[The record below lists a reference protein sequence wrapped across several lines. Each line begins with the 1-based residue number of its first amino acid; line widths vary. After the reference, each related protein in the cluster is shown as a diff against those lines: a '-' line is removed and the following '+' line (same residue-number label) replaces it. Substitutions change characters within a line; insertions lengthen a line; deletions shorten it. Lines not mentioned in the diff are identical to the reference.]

1 MIATRLMLSALA
13 LGFDHMVEARYGGTG
28 ALALFLIG
36 AGIKA
41 RSTGCTSV
49 GAVLL
54 LLLLTQA

>member
-13 LGFDHMVEARYGGTG
+13 LGFNHMVESRYGGAG

-36 AGIKA
+36 AGVKA
-41 RSTGCTSV
+41 RSTRCTSI
-49 GAVLL
+49 GAVML

>member
-1 MIATRLMLSALA
+1 MIATRLMLSAFA
-13 LGFDHMVEARYGGTG
+13 LGFDHMIESRYGGAG

-41 RSTGCTSV
+41 RNANCTSI

-54 LLLLTQA
+54 ILLMTQA